1 MKFDRNKD
9 GGEDEEDRVPAAE
22 AARRRFFPP
31 PGKTMMNEENALKTF
46 REGGEGLGFKTT
58 TTKEKKKQ
66 RQSLSSFA
74 TAHTQPTQAPTFSN
88 SPAKKAS
95 SSSFLTRTPG
105 KKHGAS
111 DASLSFRTTTTQKI
125 PKPNNFKSVSAT
137 TSTNTTTSS
146 LTETVVM
153 TRPDVLQRSE
163 QRDDADEMLQF
174 LNENKENDKT
184 RRMKKRTLL
193 DALQTGGAGDE
204 ETPHKNNTT
213 PPDWI
218 KVQRDSRNVAR
229 GEKLIANELMR
240 AMQLDTEVNE
250 ELIPDASSL
259 FIPTGALEQLP
270 PFARWY
276 WSVKSQMMHREMR
289 RRERD

>member
-1 MKFDRNKD
+1 M
-9 GGEDEEDRVPAAE
+9 
-22 AARRRFFPP
+22 
-31 PGKTMMNEENALKTF
+31 
-46 REGGEGLGFKTT
+46 
-58 TTKEKKKQ
+58 TKIM
-66 RQSLSSFA
+66 
-74 TAHTQPTQAPTFSN
+74 T
-88 SPAKKAS
+88 
-95 SSSFLTRTPG
+95 
-105 KKHGAS
+105 
-111 DASLSFRTTTTQKI
+111 
-125 PKPNNFKSVSAT
+125 T

-153 TRPDVLQRSE
+153 TRPDVLQRRE

-174 LNENKENDKT
+174 LHENKENEKT

-204 ETPHKNNTT
+204 ETPDKNNTT

-218 KVQRDSRNVAR
+218 KVQRDSRNVA
-229 GEKLIANELMR
+229 NELMR
-240 AMQLDTEVNE
+240 AMQLDTEVYC

-276 WSVKSQMMHREMR
+276 WSVISQMMDGLVCVQVGRFFNLF
-289 RRERD
+289 

>member
-1 MKFDRNKD
+1 MSKEALVVLGVFTFKKKRCRLVFVFFFFFFFFFFFTSKKSKSMKFDRNKD

-74 TAHTQPTQAPTFSN
+74 TAHTQPMQAPTFSN

-105 KKHGAS
+105 KKHRAS
-111 DASLSFRTTTTQKI
+111 DAALSFRTMTTTTQKI

-218 KVQRDSRNVAR
+218 KVQ
-229 GEKLIANELMR
+229 LL
-240 AMQLDTEVNE
+240 
-250 ELIPDASSL
+250 
-259 FIPTGALEQLP
+259 
-270 PFARWY
+270 
-276 WSVKSQMMHREMR
+276 
-289 RRERD
+289 